1 MRKFYNMY
9 STGSCGVAILDLRST
24 TKKSTNIFRGSNKGH
39 TRVKFPLNVFLSRRI
54 MKFQPLG
61 KHNWP
66 IGHLKFT
73 NDMII
78 TNDVEEHSSKMSPKF
93 GKVNGH
99 GQQMESDYN
108 AQHGPFVQV
117 S

>member
-1 MRKFYNMY
+1 
-9 STGSCGVAILDLRST
+9 
-24 TKKSTNIFRGSNKGH
+24 
-39 TRVKFPLNVFLSRRI
+39 
-54 MKFQPLG
+54 
-61 KHNWP
+61 
-66 IGHLKFT
+66 
-73 NDMII
+73 MII
-78 TNDVEEHSSKMSPKF
+78 TNDVENHSSKMSPKF

>member
-1 MRKFYNMY
+1 
-9 STGSCGVAILDLRST
+9 VAILDLRST
-24 TKKSTNIFRGSNKGH
+24 TTKSTNIFRGSNKGH
-39 TRVKFPLNVFLSRRI
+39 PRVKFPLNVFLSRRI

-61 KHNWP
+61 KH
-66 IGHLKFT
+66 LKF
-73 NDMII
+73 I
-78 TNDVEEHSSKMSPKF
+78 NDVEDHSSKMSPKF

-99 GQQMESDYN
+99 RKQMESDYN

>member
-1 MRKFYNMY
+1 MY
-9 STGSCGVAILDLRST
+9 SIGSCVKTLSCGVAILDLRLT
-24 TKKSTNIFRGSNKGH
+24 TKKSSNTFRGSNKGH
-39 TRVKFPLNVFLSRRI
+39 PCHVKFPLNVFLSRRI

-78 TNDVEEHSSKMSPKF
+78 TNDVEDHSSKISPKF
-93 GKVNGH
+93 GKVLTDMDNNRWKVII
-99 GQQMESDYN
+99 MPNMDLS
-108 AQHGPFVQV
+108 
-117 S
+117 

>member
-1 MRKFYNMY
+1 
-9 STGSCGVAILDLRST
+9 
-24 TKKSTNIFRGSNKGH
+24 
-39 TRVKFPLNVFLSRRI
+39 

-73 NDMII
+73 NDTII
-78 TNDVEEHSSKMSPKF
+78 TNDVEDHSSKMSPKF

-99 GQQMESDYN
+99 EQQMESEYN
-108 AQHGPFVQV
+108 AQHGSFVQV